1 MEYQYFFES
10 DYGMESGFVVA
21 LNRRALVA
29 EMKKKFPDDIGSD
42 GFVVDPDGEEYPL
55 NW

>member
-21 LNRRALVA
+21 LNRHALVS
-29 EMKKKFPDDIGSD
+29 EMKKQFPDDSVSD
-42 GFVVDPDGEEYPL
+42 GFVVYPDVAEYPL